1 MSFYVDSEEQYILH
15 SINLSS
21 IFTPMP
27 AYSRQNRLRDLQRK
41 SVMFFPVLLFFLFL
55 FAPKNASATSHCNID
70 DTYHTAWSETVGWID
85 FKPDATNCANVEDT
99 KVTGW
104 AWSDFGGWI
113 SLNCETDGS
122 GCSTSYGVVNDGNG
136 NLSGAAWSESLG
148 WLDFAPPPGP
158 ERVIIQPNGEFAGYA
173 WGENFGWISFN
184 CKQPISQ
191 GGGDTC
197 ASVNYKVKSSWV
209 PNSQPDKPLNLAP
222 PDATPLETTVG
233 ITPTLKASPFDDP
246 NPLDTHQATEWQLS
260 VDPTLDFGTGAFT
273 TSPITITDPDV
284 NKIEHQIASG
294 VLSYGTRY
302 YWHVRYEDD
311 TNLWSLWSDVWSF
324 TTPLSVPQNIVC
336 SGSDVAYT
344 VTCMWNVVL
353 NATGYEVY
361 LKEFDSTFWPNG
373 IANSSSFVVT
383 NHHAN
388 FGALPLA
395 SNDSYSIKVK
405 ATRADSSYADSALS
419 NSSVP
424 AFLGVRCPF
433 PDMGVLCRKGE
444 VCGQFNINSTLKWIC
459 TNFDNCAVQGA
470 LPAGQTCY
478 ISACPSGIVQPDGS
492 CYNSSPAGRVFN
504 DGLTLG
510 YCKNKASVYQC
521 DLLQVL
527 PKAPFVCKSDD
538 TVCQDNNVA
547 VMNVPYQPR
556 LKWKDSDPPESFND
570 YRGIALS
577 YPGDPIQYEVT
588 LTETAPALPAIVYT
602 FANSADLALGMGV
615 DRFLNFANLI
625 SGAQYLDFN
634 ASYLWTVK
642 AVNPVDGS
650 EISGG
655 PWNFST
661 ESVCPYIFHDYDPPL
676 YKDESLYPAPGNT
689 SDNENVMY
697 PLDATLSWGFPS
709 LPADAIE
716 GAGAGD
722 KPTFVLHVQESD
734 NGTLWTPAFPAQD
747 VGVATEFRFGGSSA
761 NCADDPGT
769 CLKSDKYYKWYLEVN
784 HGHNPDPAL
793 PINTVCDTD
802 NAEKNA
808 DIHYFISETTPA
820 ITLSKK
826 LISIR
831 ESELTYQ
838 IDFSFTGAPW
848 GRIKDFQVRDNYP
861 DSVKTDFFD
870 TKNSFV
876 TDDTLKT
883 KEPNTLKVT
892 RLCEAQSGSNKTAL
906 IWGIGDSA
914 DPNCANVNANC
925 TVSTDCSVSV
935 KSKGSF
941 ILVINEQTDEPVPQC
956 TLLTNQSTAKAE
968 ALNGTVLSVASNSVS
983 HLAGSGQNDAGFVVT
998 GRGDIHSNADIC
1010 FKNFPDVSNG
1020 FYVGDYFITAKGVVD
1035 NILIPRSGPQ
1045 YVFSD
1050 NPILE
1055 LDRNPSAPDF
1065 AKIDYT
1071 NVYSEVLKTGG
1082 MEKRGECSAS
1092 QIFGSESAM
1101 PVIQLNGNV
1110 YSCRSGEA
1118 GAIDYNGDGSAV
1130 NGDFVV
1136 DREMEIK
1143 TDGGS
1148 GTIVVDGNLYI
1159 NADIFYG
1166 SGAPSSIK
1174 SIAAL
1179 GWIVRGSVYITGYPI
1194 DESAD
1199 CTDPSSDPR
1208 PKKWCDEYQVLESLD
1223 NGPDG
1228 LPNTEDDIYSLK
1240 YPAITLGPNQIS
1252 GTFFAEQKIF
1262 TGKINNPLTING
1274 SLIADEVVLE
1284 RRIVDDGG

>member
-1 MSFYVDSEEQYILH
+1 M
-15 SINLSS
+15 
-21 IFTPMP
+21 
-27 AYSRQNRLRDLQRK
+27 
-41 SVMFFPVLLFFLFL
+41 
-55 FAPKNASATSHCNID
+55 
-70 DTYHTAWSETVGWID
+70 
-85 FKPDATNCANVEDT
+85 
-99 KVTGW
+99 
-104 AWSDFGGWI
+104 
-113 SLNCETDGS
+113 
-122 GCSTSYGVVNDGNG
+122 
-136 NLSGAAWSESLG
+136 
-148 WLDFAPPPGP
+148 
-158 ERVIIQPNGEFAGYA
+158 
-173 WGENFGWISFN
+173 
-184 CKQPISQ
+184 
-191 GGGDTC
+191 
-197 ASVNYKVKSSWV
+197 
-209 PNSQPDKPLNLAP
+209 
-222 PDATPLETTVG
+222 
-233 ITPTLKASPFDDP
+233 
-246 NPLDTHQATEWQLS
+246 
-260 VDPTLDFGTGAFT
+260 
-273 TSPITITDPDV
+273 
-284 NKIEHQIASG
+284 
-294 VLSYGTRY
+294 
-302 YWHVRYEDD
+302 
-311 TNLWSLWSDVWSF
+311 
-324 TTPLSVPQNIVC
+324 
-336 SGSDVAYT
+336 
-344 VTCMWNVVL
+344 
-353 NATGYEVY
+353 
-361 LKEFDSTFWPNG
+361 
-373 IANSSSFVVT
+373 
-383 NHHAN
+383 
-388 FGALPLA
+388 
-395 SNDSYSIKVK
+395 
-405 ATRADSSYADSALS
+405 
-419 NSSVP
+419 
-424 AFLGVRCPF
+424 
-433 PDMGVLCRKGE
+433 
-444 VCGQFNINSTLKWIC
+444 
-459 TNFDNCAVQGA
+459 
-470 LPAGQTCY
+470 
-478 ISACPSGIVQPDGS
+478 
-492 CYNSSPAGRVFN
+492 
-504 DGLTLG
+504 
-510 YCKNKASVYQC
+510 
-521 DLLQVL
+521 
-527 PKAPFVCKSDD
+527 
-538 TVCQDNNVA
+538 
-547 VMNVPYQPR
+547 
-556 LKWKDSDPPESFND
+556 
-570 YRGIALS
+570 
-577 YPGDPIQYEVT
+577 
-588 LTETAPALPAIVYT
+588 
-602 FANSADLALGMGV
+602 
-615 DRFLNFANLI
+615 
-625 SGAQYLDFN
+625 
-634 ASYLWTVK
+634 
-642 AVNPVDGS
+642 
-650 EISGG
+650 
-655 PWNFST
+655 
-661 ESVCPYIFHDYDPPL
+661 
-676 YKDESLYPAPGNT
+676 
-689 SDNENVMY
+689 
-697 PLDATLSWGFPS
+697 
-709 LPADAIE
+709 
-716 GAGAGD
+716 
-722 KPTFVLHVQESD
+722 
-734 NGTLWTPAFPAQD
+734 
-747 VGVATEFRFGGSSA
+747 
-761 NCADDPGT
+761 
-769 CLKSDKYYKWYLEVN
+769 
-784 HGHNPDPAL
+784 
-793 PINTVCDTD
+793 
-802 NAEKNA
+802 
-808 DIHYFISETTPA
+808 
-820 ITLSKK
+820 
-826 LISIR
+826 
-831 ESELTYQ
+831 
-838 IDFSFTGAPW
+838 
-848 GRIKDFQVRDNYP
+848 
-861 DSVKTDFFD
+861 KTDFFD

-1045 YVFSD
+1045 YVFSE

-1148 GTIVVDGNLYI
+1148 GTIVIDGNLYI